1 MITRFA
7 PSPTGRLHIGHAY
20 SALFA
25 YEKAKDHNGRF
36 ILRIEDIDAERC
48 HLEFTEGIYEDLRW
62 LGLEW
67 EEPVRLQS
75 EHMDDYTAALGKLE
89 SAELLYPC
97 FCTRKDI
104 REEIERAGGAPHGPE
119 GPLYPGTCRHLDSDE
134 RAEMI
139 TGETPYALRLD
150 LERALEHIHHAPLF
164 FHDHAQGDI
173 QAAPEILG
181 DAVLARKD
189 CPTSYHL
196 SVCVDD
202 ALQGITCV
210 TRGEDL
216 LYATHLHRLL
226 QELLGLPLPK
236 YHHHPL
242 LTDEKGE
249 RFAKRNKSVTLE
261 EMRKSG
267 STASNIKRDIQSRIK
282 NIKA

>member
-25 YEKAKDHNGRF
+25 YEKAMKSGGRF
-36 ILRIEDIDAERC
+36 ILRIEDIDEGRC
-48 HLEFTEGIYEDLRW
+48 RPEFIDGIYEDLHW

-67 EEPVRLQS
+67 DEPVRLQS
-75 EHMDDYTAALGKLE
+75 QHMDDYKNALDTLE
-89 SAELLYPC
+89 SSGLLYPC

-104 REEIERAGGAPHGPE
+104 RDEIDRARGAPHGPE
-119 GPLYPGTCRHLDSDE
+119 GTLYPGICRSLGTEE
-134 RAEMI
+134 RTRKMADGI
-139 TGETPYALRLD
+139 PYALRLD
-150 LERALEHIHHAPLF
+150 MEAALEHIHHASLF
-164 FHDHAQGDI
+164 FHDHAHGEI
-173 QAAPEILG
+173 HATPEILG
-181 DAVLARKD
+181 DVVLARKD
-189 CPTSYHL
+189 SPTSYHL

-202 ALQGITCV
+202 AVQGITCV

-226 QELLGLPLPK
+226 QELLSLPVPD

-242 LTDEKGE
+242 LTDETGQ

-261 EMRKSG
+261 EMRHEG
-267 STASNIKRDIQSRIK
+267 YTAGDLKRDIQMRLS
-282 NIKA
+282 AA